1 MRCLR
6 RMLGGMNVFCI
17 EYLVRNLEVVRV
29 KVRDW
34 GEMVERRAPGI
45 ALVFGY
51 SLLAA
56 DKGIL
61 DKKQDDDCHALA
73 ALAGIR
79 NRGATSF

>member
-1 MRCLR
+1 MKLR
-6 RMLGGMNVFCI
+6 V
-17 EYLVRNLEVVRV
+17 
-29 KVRDW
+29 W
-34 GEMVERRAPGI
+34 GEIAERRAPGI

-73 ALAGIR
+73 ALAGISY
-79 NRGATSF
+79 TSF